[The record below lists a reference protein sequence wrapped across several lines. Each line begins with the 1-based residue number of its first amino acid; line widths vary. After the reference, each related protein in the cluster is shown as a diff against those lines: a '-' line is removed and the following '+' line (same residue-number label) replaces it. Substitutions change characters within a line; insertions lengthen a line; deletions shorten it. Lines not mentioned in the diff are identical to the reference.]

1 MTVSVTTPCGEI
13 IGLQREDHVE
23 FRGIP
28 YAEQPIGV
36 SRFKAPEPLMPSED
50 PVNAERFSDA
60 CPQEEV
66 SMFGISQMS
75 EDCLYLNVWT
85 PACDNRK
92 RPVMVWVHGGGFQT
106 GSGAQLIYR
115 GRTLAVHG
123 DVVVVTINY
132 RLGAFGFLYLND
144 LIPDHYNVSANN
156 GLLDQI
162 EALKW
167 IKQNIALF
175 GGDPN
180 QVTLFGESAGA
191 MSIASLLACPEA
203 RGLFRRAILQSGS
216 ADQVVTRE
224 EATRIARRFLEVADI
239 DPANPDK
246 LWQLSPS
253 QIVKLQR
260 ECVKQSFNR
269 GIYAQPIPQTGMT
282 LVPVTDGKVLT
293 QHPMRALEQ
302 GEAKDIPLLISYT
315 RDEWNL
321 FLRMPGAEKIMVNEN
336 IGQQDK
342 LGLIKLCE
350 KNLPGMGERA
360 ANLYEKIVR
369 GDNPNAKYGDIFSTF
384 ESDRVFRIPSLRMAE
399 IQSRHNQDVFLCQFN
414 WDKGLLGACH
424 ASDIP
429 LVFGCADNGVGQ
441 FLTGGG
447 EGAKKLS
454 DIVQACWIAFA
465 RSGTPA
471 TDRVGSWPAFD
482 SESRKYMV
490 FDETVSLAQEPL
502 EAFRDMWEGVL

>member
-1 MTVSVTTPCGEI
+1 MTASVITAGGEI
-13 IGLQREDHVE
+13 SGIQREDHVE

-36 SRFKAPEPLMPSED
+36 GRFKAPEPLLPDDEPRLAD
-50 PVNAERFSDA
+50 RFADA

-66 SMFGISQMS
+66 SIFGISQMS
-75 EDCLYLNVWT
+75 EDCLYLNIWT
-85 PACDNRK
+85 PDCDNKK
-92 RPVMVWVHGGGFQT
+92 RPVMVWIHGGGYQT

-115 GRTLAVHG
+115 GGNLAVHG
-123 DVVVVTINY
+123 DVVVVTLNY

-144 LIPDHYNVSANN
+144 LIPAHYNVSANN

-167 IKQNIALF
+167 IQQNIASF
-175 GGDPN
+175 GGDPS

-191 MSIASLLACPEA
+191 MAIASLMACPA
-203 RGLFRRAILQSGS
+203 ANGLFRRAILQSGS
-216 ADQVVTRE
+216 ADQVLTRD
-224 EATRIARRFLEVADI
+224 EATLISARFLEAAEI
-239 DPANPDK
+239 NPAQPDK
-246 LWQLSPS
+246 LWQLTPK
-253 QIVKLQR
+253 QIVKAQR
-260 ECVKQSFNR
+260 ECLKLTFDR
-269 GIYAQPIPQTGMT
+269 GIYAQPVPQTGMT
-282 LVPVTDGKVLT
+282 LVPVVDGTLLP
-293 QHPMRALEQ
+293 QPPLRALEQ
-302 GEAKDIPLLISYT
+302 GAAAHIPLLVGYT

-321 FLRMPGAEKIMVNEN
+321 FLRLPGAEKIMANESVRN
-336 IGQQDK
+336 IDK

-360 ANLYEKIVR
+360 ANLYEKIIKGR
-369 GDNPNAKYGDIFSTF
+369 NPGASFTDLFSAF
-384 ESDRVFRIPSLRMAE
+384 ESDRVFRIPSLRIGE
-399 IQSRHNQDVFLCQFN
+399 LQSSHSNDVFMCQFN

-454 DIVQACWIAFA
+454 KAVQSSWIAFA
-465 RSGTPA
+465 RSGNPA
-471 TDRVGSWPAFD
+471 TDRVGQWPPFKRD
-482 SESRKYMV
+482 TRKTMC
-490 FDETVSLAQEPL
+490 FDETIQLQDDPL
-502 EAFRDMWEGVL
+502 EQEREMWEGVL

>member
-1 MTVSVTTPCGEI
+1 
-13 IGLQREDHVE
+13 
-23 FRGIP
+23 
-28 YAEQPIGV
+28 
-36 SRFKAPEPLMPSED
+36 
-50 PVNAERFSDA
+50 
-60 CPQEEV
+60 
-66 SMFGISQMS
+66 
-75 EDCLYLNVWT
+75 
-85 PACDNRK
+85 
-92 RPVMVWVHGGGFQT
+92 
-106 GSGAQLIYR
+106 
-115 GRTLAVHG
+115 
-123 DVVVVTINY
+123 
-132 RLGAFGFLYLND
+132 
-144 LIPDHYNVSANN
+144 
-156 GLLDQI
+156 
-162 EALKW
+162 
-167 IKQNIALF
+167 
-175 GGDPN
+175 
-180 QVTLFGESAGA
+180 

-302 GEAKDIPLLISYT
+302 GAAKDIPLLISYT